1 MNQAKPDP
9 RGQDGLEP
17 GAVEPGSAEAVE
29 ATPGARGSA
38 GARPGAVGPEP
49 AERDAVAAP
58 AVEPPLA
65 VDAAGAE
72 AALEKVAAGTV
83 EPGAVD
89 SGAVEAGDPR
99 GDLRWGNVAALVRDA
114 ARRWAGREAVVD
126 GRTRLDYAQLGE
138 RVERA
143 AAACLAAGVE
153 PGDRVAVWAP
163 NTADWIVSALGAV
176 TAGAVLVPL
185 NTRFKGAE
193 AAYVLQR
200 SRARLLFVT
209 GTFLGTSYVAS
220 LRRATTEAPAPGT
233 PGTATGPGSVRAS
246 GTHSG
251 PGTPATGPAGPTR
264 PAAGAATGTGPVG
277 TRPRRGPLPGLP
289 DLEQVVVL
297 ADDAPAD
304 FRTWKD
310 FLAGGDAVPASAV
323 RARTDAIPPD
333 APSDII
339 FTSGTTGS
347 PKGAVITHAQTL
359 RCYAVWS
366 GLAGL
371 REGDRYLIVNPFFHT
386 FGYKAGII
394 ACLMRGATMVP
405 QPVFDVDTVLANIAA
420 ERISV
425 LPGPPTLHQSLLD
438 HPQREHHDLSALRLV
453 VTGAAVVP
461 LQLVERLRTELRIAT
476 VLTAYG
482 LSEAGGIVTMCRR
495 GDPAEVVAATSGR
508 AIPGT
513 ELRITGPDGSACP
526 PGTPG
531 EVRVRGYHVM
541 RGYFEDP
548 EGTARTLTPDGW
560 LRTGDVGVLDAAGN
574 LRITDRIKDMFIVGG
589 FNAYPAEIE
598 QLLGLHP
605 DVADVAVVGI
615 PDPRL
620 GEVGKAYAV
629 RRPGSTLTAD
639 DLIAWSRRE
648 MANYKVPREVEFVPS
663 LPRNASGKILK
674 TRLRDSRH

>member
-1 MNQAKPDP
+1 M
-9 RGQDGLEP
+9 
-17 GAVEPGSAEAVE
+17 
-29 ATPGARGSA
+29 
-38 GARPGAVGPEP
+38 
-49 AERDAVAAP
+49 
-58 AVEPPLA
+58 
-65 VDAAGAE
+65 
-72 AALEKVAAGTV
+72 
-83 EPGAVD
+83 
-89 SGAVEAGDPR
+89 R
-99 GDLRWGNVAALVRDA
+99 GDEEWGSIPKLIRTA
-114 ARRWAGREAVVD
+114 ARRYGDREAVVE
-126 GRTRLDYAQLGE
+126 GRTRISYAELGH

-143 AAACLAAGVE
+143 AAACMASGVE

-163 NTADWIVSALGAV
+163 NTLDWIVSALGAV

-185 NTRFKGAE
+185 NTRFKGTE
-193 AAYVLQR
+193 AAYILER
-200 SRARLLFVT
+200 SRAKLLFVT

-220 LRRATTEAPAPGT
+220 LRRAEVA
-233 PGTATGPGSVRAS
+233 
-246 GTHSG
+246 
-251 PGTPATGPAGPTR
+251 
-264 PAAGAATGTGPVG
+264 
-277 TRPRRGPLPGLP
+277 LPH
-289 DLEQVVVL
+289 LERVVVL
-297 ADDAPAD
+297 ADSAPD
-304 FRTWKD
+304 DYVTWKD
-310 FLAGGDAVPASAV
+310 FLAAGEEVSPEAV
-323 RARTDAIPPD
+323 RARAAAIAPS

-339 FTSGTTGS
+339 YTSGTTGR

-359 RCYAVWS
+359 RCYAIWS
-366 GLAGL
+366 ELADL

-405 QPVFDVDTVLANIAA
+405 QPVFNVDTVLANIAA

-438 HPQREHHDLSALRLV
+438 HPARGAHDLSALRLV

-461 LQLVERLRTELRIAT
+461 LRLVERLRTELGIAT

-482 LSEAGGIVTMCRR
+482 LSEASGIVTMCRR
-495 GDPAEVVAATSGR
+495 GDPAETIASTSGR

-513 ELRITGPDGSACP
+513 EVRVLAT

-531 EVRVRGYHVM
+531 EVLVRGFNVM

-548 EGTARTLTPDGW
+548 ETTATAITSDGW
-560 LRTGDVGVLDAAGN
+560 LHTGDIGVLDENGN

-605 DVADVAVVGI
+605 DVADVAVIGV

-629 RRPGSTLTAD
+629 RRPGATLTAD

-648 MANYKVPREVEFVPS
+648 MANYKVPRAVEFVS
-663 LPRNASGKILK
+663 ELPRNASGKVMK
-674 TRLRDSRH
+674 GELRGRAGS

>member
-1 MNQAKPDP
+1 MGEHRRDDDTT
-9 RGQDGLEP
+9 RG
-17 GAVEPGSAEAVE
+17 
-29 ATPGARGSA
+29 T
-38 GARPGAVGPEP
+38 
-49 AERDAVAAP
+49 ERDTTRG
-58 AVEPPLA
+58 
-65 VDAAGAE
+65 DANDGPY
-72 AALEKVAAGTV
+72 GT
-83 EPGAVD
+83 GGND
-89 SGAVEAGDPR
+89 DPR
-99 GDLRWGNVAALVRDA
+99 GDLRWRSIPGLVRAAA
-114 ARRWAGREAVVD
+114 ARHADHEAVVD
-126 GRTRLDYAQLGE
+126 GRVRVSYAQLGE

-143 AAACLAAGVE
+143 AAACVAAGVE

-163 NTADWIVSALGAV
+163 NTLDWIVCALGAV
-176 TAGAVLVPL
+176 SAGAVLVPL

-200 SRARLLFVT
+200 SRARLLFIT

-220 LRRATTEAPAPGT
+220 LRRATAEG
-233 PGTATGPGSVRAS
+233 
-246 GTHSG
+246 
-251 PGTPATGPAGPTR
+251 
-264 PAAGAATGTGPVG
+264 TGT
-277 TRPRRGPLPGLP
+277 GPLPGLP
-289 DLEQVVVL
+289 HLEQVVVL
-297 ADDAPAD
+297 ADDAPES

-310 FLAGGDAVPASAV
+310 FLAGGDRVPASVV
-323 RARTDAIPPD
+323 RERADAIAPD

-359 RCYAVWS
+359 RCYEVWS
-366 GLAGL
+366 ELAGL

-405 QPVFDVDTVLANIAA
+405 QSVFNVDTVLANIAA

-438 HPQREHHDLSALRLV
+438 HPQRDHHDLSALRLV

-461 LQLVERLRTELRIAT
+461 LRLVERLRGELRIGV

-495 GDPAEVVAATSGR
+495 GDPAEVIAACSGR
-508 AIPGT
+508 AIPDT
-513 ELRITGPDGSACP
+513 EVRVTGPDGLP
-526 PGTPG
+526 RPVGTAG
-531 EVRVRGYHVM
+531 EVWVRGHHVM

-548 EGTARTLTPDGW
+548 VETGRAITPEGW
-560 LRTGDVGVLDAAGN
+560 LRTGDVGVLDRAGN

-598 QLLGLHP
+598 QLLCLHP
-605 DVADVAVVGI
+605 DIADVAVVGV
-615 PDPRL
+615 PNPRL

-629 RRPGSTLTAD
+629 RRPGSTLTSD

-648 MANYKVPREVEFVPS
+648 MANYKVPREVEFVTD
-663 LPRNASGKILK
+663 LPRNASGKVLK
-674 TRLRDSRH
+674 TELRARPV

>member
-1 MNQAKPDP
+1 MGD
-9 RGQDGLEP
+9 DGRDDGRQ
-17 GAVEPGSAEAVE
+17 GAIEGRREDVREGVRA
-29 ATPGARGSA
+29 
-38 GARPGAVGPEP
+38 
-49 AERDAVAAP
+49 
-58 AVEPPLA
+58 
-65 VDAAGAE
+65 
-72 AALEKVAAGTV
+72 
-83 EPGAVD
+83 
-89 SGAVEAGDPR
+89 
-99 GDLRWGNVAALVRDA
+99 DLRWGSIAGLVRA
-114 ARRWAGREAVVD
+114 AAVRYADREAVVD
-126 GRTRLDYAQLGE
+126 GRVRIDYAQLGE

-143 AAACLAAGVE
+143 AAACMAAGVE

-163 NTADWIVSALGAV
+163 NTLEWIVSALGAV
-176 TAGAVLVPL
+176 SAGAVLVPL

-193 AAYVLQR
+193 AAYVLR
-200 SRARLLFVT
+200 SSRAKLLFVT

-220 LRRATTEAPAPGT
+220 LRRAAAE
-233 PGTATGPGSVRAS
+233 GPGD
-246 GTHSG
+246 
-251 PGTPATGPAGPTR
+251 
-264 PAAGAATGTGPVG
+264 
-277 TRPRRGPLPGLP
+277 GPLPGLP
-289 DLEQVVVL
+289 HLEQVVVL
-297 ADDAPAD
+297 AEDAPES

-310 FLAGGDAVPASAV
+310 FLAGGDPVTPEAV
-323 RARTDAIPPD
+323 RERAEAIRPD

-359 RCYAVWS
+359 RCYEVWS
-366 GLAGL
+366 ELAGL

-405 QPVFDVDTVLANIAA
+405 QPVFNVDTVLANVAA

-438 HPQREHHDLSALRLV
+438 HPQRDHHDLSALRLV

-461 LQLVERLRTELRIAT
+461 LRLVERLRSELRIAT

-482 LSEAGGIVTMCRR
+482 LSEAGGIVTMCRQ
-495 GDPAEVVAATSGR
+495 GDPAQVIAETSGR
-508 AIPGT
+508 AIPDT
-513 ELRITGPDGSACP
+513 EVTIADSDGNP
-526 PGTPG
+526 QPVGRVG
-531 EVRVRGYHVM
+531 EILVRGYNVM
-541 RGYFEDP
+541 QGYFEDP
-548 EGTARTLTPDGW
+548 EETAKTIDPQGW
-560 LRTGDVGVLDAAGN
+560 LHTGDVGFKDADGN

-598 QLLGLHP
+598 QLIGLHP
-605 DVADVAVVGI
+605 DIADVAVVGV

-648 MANYKVPREVEFVPS
+648 MANYKVPRTVEFVGE
-663 LPRNASGKILK
+663 LPRNASGKVLK
-674 TRLRDSRH
+674 RELRER

>member
-1 MNQAKPDP
+1 MDE
-9 RGQDGLEP
+9 DGED
-17 GAVEPGSAEAVE
+17 V
-29 ATPGARGSA
+29 
-38 GARPGAVGPEP
+38 
-49 AERDAVAAP
+49 
-58 AVEPPLA
+58 
-65 VDAAGAE
+65 
-72 AALEKVAAGTV
+72 
-83 EPGAVD
+83 
-89 SGAVEAGDPR
+89 R
-99 GDLRWGNVAALVRDA
+99 GDLRWGTVAGLVRSA
-114 ARRWAGREAVVD
+114 AQRYAGREAVVD
-126 GRTRLDYAQLGE
+126 GRVRIDYAQLGD

-163 NTADWIVSALGAV
+163 NSLEWIVSALGAV
-176 TAGAVLVPL
+176 SAGAVLVPL

-193 AAYVLQR
+193 AAYVLGR

-220 LRRATTEAPAPGT
+220 LRRAASE
-233 PGTATGPGSVRAS
+233 GPGS
-246 GTHSG
+246 
-251 PGTPATGPAGPTR
+251 
-264 PAAGAATGTGPVG
+264 
-277 TRPRRGPLPGLP
+277 GPLPGLP
-289 DLEQVVVL
+289 HLEQVVVL
-297 ADDAPAD
+297 ADDAPES
-304 FRTWKD
+304 FRTWKE
-310 FLAGGDAVPASAV
+310 FLAGGDGVPAGAV
-323 RARTDAIPPD
+323 RERADSVRPD
-333 APSDII
+333 SPSDIV

-359 RCYAVWS
+359 RCYDVWS
-366 GLAGL
+366 ELAGL

-438 HPQREHHDLSALRLV
+438 HPQRRHHDLSALRLV

-461 LQLVERLRTELRIAT
+461 LRLVERLRGELRIAT

-482 LSEAGGIVTMCRR
+482 LSEASGIVTMCRR
-495 GDPAEVVAATSGR
+495 GDPAEVVSATSGR

-513 ELRITGPDGSACP
+513 EIAILDPDGRPLPA
-526 PGTPG
+526 GRAG
-531 EVRVRGYHVM
+531 EIAVRGYHVM
-541 RGYFEDP
+541 QGYFEDP
-548 EGTARTLTPDGW
+548 EETAGAIRAGGW
-560 LRTGDVGVLDAAGN
+560 LHTGDVGFTDEDGN

-605 DVADVAVVGI
+605 DIADVAVVGI

-648 MANYKVPREVEFVPS
+648 MANYKVPRAVEFVTE

-674 TRLRDSRH
+674 RTLRAR

>member
-1 MNQAKPDP
+1 MDEGGHEHRGTDGSGNDP
-9 RGQDGLEP
+9 G
-17 GAVEPGSAEAVE
+17 
-29 ATPGARGSA
+29 
-38 GARPGAVGPEP
+38 
-49 AERDAVAAP
+49 DA
-58 AVEPPLA
+58 LY
-65 VDAAGAE
+65 G
-72 AALEKVAAGTV
+72 
-83 EPGAVD
+83 
-89 SGAVEAGDPR
+89 R
-99 GDLRWGNVAALVRDA
+99 GDLRWGSVAGLVRDA
-114 ARRWAGREAVVD
+114 AARYPGHEAVVD
-126 GRTRLDYAQLGE
+126 GRIRVSYAQLGE

-163 NTADWIVSALGAV
+163 NTLEWIVSALGAV
-176 TAGAVLVPL
+176 SAGAVLVPL

-220 LRRATTEAPAPGT
+220 LRRAAAE
-233 PGTATGPGSVRAS
+233 
-246 GTHSG
+246 G
-251 PGTPATGPAGPTR
+251 PGT
-264 PAAGAATGTGPVG
+264 
-277 TRPRRGPLPGLP
+277 GPLPGLP
-289 DLEQVVVL
+289 HLEQVVVL
-297 ADDAPAD
+297 AEDAPES

-310 FLAGGDAVPASAV
+310 FLTGGDTVPAARV
-323 RARTDAIPPD
+323 RERADSLRPD

-359 RCYAVWS
+359 RCYDVWS
-366 GLAGL
+366 ELAGL

-405 QPVFDVDTVLANIAA
+405 QPVFNVDTVLANVAA
-420 ERISV
+420 EKISV

-438 HPQREHHDLSALRLV
+438 HPQRDHHDLSALRLV

-461 LQLVERLRTELRIAT
+461 LQLVERLRAELRIAT

-482 LSEAGGIVTMCRR
+482 LSEASGIVTMCRR
-495 GDPAEVVAATSGR
+495 GDRPEVVSETSGR

-513 ELRITGPDGSACP
+513 EVRIAGPEGAPQP
-526 PGTPG
+526 PGTAG
-531 EVRVRGYHVM
+531 EVWVRGHHVM

-548 EGTARTLTPDGW
+548 EGTGRAITPEGW
-560 LRTGDVGVLDAAGN
+560 LRTGDVGVLDADGN

-605 DVADVAVVGI
+605 DIADVAVIGV
-615 PDPRL
+615 PDARL

-648 MANYKVPREVEFVPS
+648 MANYKVPRAVEFVPE
-663 LPRNASGKILK
+663 LPRNAGGKVLK
-674 TRLRDSRH
+674 TELRARRQHA

>member
-1 MNQAKPDP
+1 MYE
-9 RGQDGLEP
+9 G
-17 GAVEPGSAEAVE
+17 
-29 ATPGARGSA
+29 A
-38 GARPGAVGPEP
+38 GADGIEQ
-49 AERDAVAAP
+49 
-58 AVEPPLA
+58 
-65 VDAAGAE
+65 
-72 AALEKVAAGTV
+72 
-83 EPGAVD
+83 D
-89 SGAVEAGDPR
+89 SGAGTGDPGTAPAGSQAGTPAGTPADTPDPR
-99 GDLRWGNVAALVRDA
+99 GDLRWRTVAALVRDA
-114 ARRWAGREAVVD
+114 AERYGDREAVVD
-126 GRTRLDYAQLGE
+126 GRTRISYAELGA

-143 AAACLAAGVE
+143 AAACLAAGTE

-163 NTADWIVSALGAV
+163 NTLEWIVSALGAV

-185 NTRFKGAE
+185 NTRFKGTE
-193 AAYVLQR
+193 AAYVLAR

-220 LRRATTEAPAPGT
+220 LRRATAEG
-233 PGTATGPGSVRAS
+233 
-246 GTHSG
+246 
-251 PGTPATGPAGPTR
+251 
-264 PAAGAATGTGPVG
+264 TGT
-277 TRPRRGPLPGLP
+277 GPLPGLP
-289 DLEQVVVL
+289 HLDQVVVL
-297 ADDAPAD
+297 ADDAPEA

-310 FLAGGDAVPASAV
+310 FLAGGDAVPAAAV
-323 RARTDAIPPD
+323 RERADAIRPD
-333 APSDII
+333 TPSDII

-366 GLAGL
+366 ELAGL

-405 QPVFDVDTVLANIAA
+405 QPVFNVDTVLANIAA

-438 HPQREHHDLSALRLV
+438 HPQRDHHDLSALRLV

-461 LQLVERLRTELRIAT
+461 LQLVERLRAELRIAT

-495 GDPAEVVAATSGR
+495 DDPAETVAATSGR
-508 AIPGT
+508 AIPDT
-513 ELRITGPDGSACP
+513 
-526 PGTPG
+526 
-531 EVRVRGYHVM
+531 EVRVTATDGTGGTALAAGEAGEVLVRGHHVM

-548 EGTARTLTPDGW
+548 EGTDAAITPDGW

-605 DVADVAVVGI
+605 DIADVAVVGV

-648 MANYKVPREVEFVPS
+648 MANYKVPRQVEFVPA
-663 LPRNASGKILK
+663 LPRNASGKVLK
-674 TRLRDSRH
+674 TELRAR